1 MISNNL
7 RSNGSSFVATHNTN
21 NKTQEINDDKEDKTA
36 RLFAMRWKDRAPKR
50 PLYWRGILEE
60 GHNADPLSE
69 GRCCDTCN
77 ITKVIPARIKN
88 IISRDNNDK
97 TTEKEQPRITEV

>member
-36 RLFAMRWKDRAPKR
+36 RLFAMRWKDRAPKET
-50 PLYWRGILEE
+50 PLLARYLGKRGITPILFQR
-60 GHNADPLSE
+60 GAVAILATLQ
-69 GRCCDTCN
+69 R
-77 ITKVIPARIKN
+77 
-88 IISRDNNDK
+88 
-97 TTEKEQPRITEV
+97 

>member
-1 MISNNL
+1 M
-7 RSNGSSFVATHNTN
+7 TK
-21 NKTQEINDDKEDKTA
+21 KTKQLDCSLCDGKIELQRDPSTGEVS
-36 RLFAMRWKDRAPKR
+36 WK
-50 PLYWRGILEE
+50 E

-88 IISRDNNDK
+88 IISR
-97 TTEKEQPRITEV
+97 R

>member
-36 RLFAMRWKDRAPKR
+36 RLFAMRWKDRELQRDPSTGEVFWK
-50 PLYWRGILEE
+50 E

-88 IISRDNNDK
+88 IISR
-97 TTEKEQPRITEV
+97 R